1 MDHCQTHLV
10 IYAWKRPQLAPGKLK
25 EGPWKGSGA
34 LPERSRPTIG
44 SELYSAATPCAM
56 DLHRNISAKRP
67 APLQLSLPNAGQ
79 SFALPSVPM
88 PERLRPSHPLQS
100 NGPKQQDFDA
110 HHAGS
115 PHEVPIVSENM
126 FADKQTA
133 PNNRS
138 TFLPGGEKHDGGDK
152 PVKRRMRGITSCLEC
167 RRRKMKC
174 GRTQPCDHC
183 HKSGRV
189 CIYLGDRLDPDS
201 QGKITEIKEKV
212 SSLELQL
219 QKSVVHQ
226 RIGSGLLGS
235 EVPAYSL
242 DPAESGLEIS
252 HMVTSDLI
260 YDNAGDDDELDDDE
274 DDDEATNDMI
284 DLGFKVGHM
293 RMTERIGGL
302 NRPRLAEEAG

>member
-1 MDHCQTHLV
+1 MEIHRGYST
-10 IYAWKRPQLAPGKLK
+10 KRPPPAQHPLP
-25 EGPWKGSGA
+25 GA
-34 LPERSRPTIG
+34 LSFPPAATKIPERHRP
-44 SELYSAATPCAM
+44 P
-56 DLHRNISAKRP
+56 
-67 APLQLSLPNAGQ
+67 PLQQPPRQ
-79 SFALPSVPM
+79 ALPGYD
-88 PERLRPSHPLQS
+88 R
-100 NGPKQQDFDA
+100 
-110 HHAGS
+110 HHADS
-115 PHEVPIVSENM
+115 PQEVSIACENM
-126 FADKQTA
+126 FDEKQMA
-133 PNNRS
+133 SSGRE
-138 TFLPGGEKHDGGDK
+138 FLTVGEDGKPHDDK

-201 QGKITEIKEKV
+201 QGRITEIKEKV

-235 EVPAYSL
+235 DVPAYSL
-242 DPAESGLEIS
+242 DPAESSLEIS

-260 YDNAGDDDELDDDE
+260 YDNTDQSSMDWDE
-274 DDDEATNDMI
+274 DEDEATNDMI
-284 DLGFKVGHM
+284 DLGFKVGRM

-302 NRPRLAEEAG
+302 NRPRLAEEVRSKAAEAEAAEAAAAAASQPASPPAPQPSRPQS

>member
-1 MDHCQTHLV
+1 MFDE
-10 IYAWKRPQLAPGKLK
+10 K
-25 EGPWKGSGA
+25 
-34 LPERSRPTIG
+34 
-44 SELYSAATPCAM
+44 
-56 DLHRNISAKRP
+56 
-67 APLQLSLPNAGQ
+67 PLT
-79 SFALPSVPM
+79 
-88 PERLRPSHPLQS
+88 S
-100 NGPKQQDFDA
+100 NGRDFLVGGGDVK
-110 HHAGS
+110 S
-115 PHEVPIVSENM
+115 HE
-126 FADKQTA
+126 
-133 PNNRS
+133 
-138 TFLPGGEKHDGGDK
+138 DK

-235 EVPAYSL
+235 DVPAYSM
-242 DPAESGLEIS
+242 DPAENSLEIS

-260 YDNAGDDDELDDDE
+260 YDDDDENSKDE
-274 DDDEATNDMI
+274 DEDEDEATNDMI
-284 DLGFKVGHM
+284 DLGFKVGRM

-302 NRPRLAEEAG
+302 NRPRLAEEVRSKKGVGGVKQTTAGHEPS

>member
-1 MDHCQTHLV
+1 
-10 IYAWKRPQLAPGKLK
+10 
-25 EGPWKGSGA
+25 
-34 LPERSRPTIG
+34 
-44 SELYSAATPCAM
+44 M
-56 DLHRNISAKRP
+56 DLHRGISGAVKRP
-67 APLQLSLPNAGQ
+67 APHQLPLPDAGH
-79 SFALPSVPM
+79 SFPPPSTQM
-88 PERLRPSHPLQS
+88 PERLRSSQSLQS
-100 NGPKQQDFDA
+100 NGTPQDFDT
-110 HHAGS
+110 HHADS
-115 PHEVPIVSENM
+115 PQEVPIVSENM
-126 FADKQTA
+126 FNDKQMA
-133 PNNRS
+133 ANSSSAYHPS
-138 TFLPGGEKHDGGDK
+138 EEKHDGGDK

-260 YDNAGDDDELDDDE
+260 YDNTGDSDDPDDDE
-274 DDDEATNDMI
+274 DADEATNDMI
-284 DLGFKVGHM
+284 DLGFKVGRM

-302 NRPRLAEEAG
+302 NRPRLAEEVTYSTDLSVS

>member
-1 MDHCQTHLV
+1 
-10 IYAWKRPQLAPGKLK
+10 
-25 EGPWKGSGA
+25 
-34 LPERSRPTIG
+34 
-44 SELYSAATPCAM
+44 
-56 DLHRNISAKRP
+56 
-67 APLQLSLPNAGQ
+67 
-79 SFALPSVPM
+79 M
-88 PERLRPSHPLQS
+88 PERHRPSPLQQI
-100 NGPKQQDFDA
+100 PQQA
-110 HHAGS
+110 PPGYEVQHADS
-115 PHEVPIVSENM
+115 PQEVSIACENM
-126 FADKQTA
+126 FDEKQLA
-133 PNNRS
+133 SNGRD
-138 TFLPGGEKHDGGDK
+138 FLTGGGDGKPHDDK

-235 EVPAYSL
+235 DVPAYSL
-242 DPAESGLEIS
+242 DPAENGLEIS

-260 YDNAGDDDELDDDE
+260 YDHADGQNSMDE
-274 DDDEATNDMI
+274 DEEEDEATNDRI
-284 DLGFKVGHM
+284 DLGFKVGRM

-302 NRPRLAEEAG
+302 NRPRLAEEVRNHRTKGCKQKGQAKHPDQCGSCEQARGIWVRSQPSWLSQASFAYVAAKNIRPGQL

>member
-1 MDHCQTHLV
+1 MELHRS
-10 IYAWKRPQLAPGKLK
+10 YSSKRPPHEQLALPDT
-25 EGPWKGSGA
+25 PSFPPA
-34 LPERSRPTIG
+34 ATQIPER
-44 SELYSAATPCAM
+44 
-56 DLHRNISAKRP
+56 HRQP
-67 APLQLSLPNAGQ
+67 PLPQVSQQGLPGYE
-79 SFALPSVPM
+79 V
-88 PERLRPSHPLQS
+88 
-100 NGPKQQDFDA
+100 
-110 HHAGS
+110 HHADS
-115 PHEVPIVSENM
+115 PQEVSIACENM
-126 FADKQTA
+126 FDEKQLA
-133 PNNRS
+133 SSNRG
-138 TFLPGGEKHDGGDK
+138 FLSDDNKHDDK

-212 SSLELQL
+212 SSLEIQL

-235 EVPAYSL
+235 DVPAYSL
-242 DPAESGLEIS
+242 DPAENGLEIS

-260 YDNAGDDDELDDDE
+260 YDHADYSVDDGEDE
-274 DDDEATNDMI
+274 DEATNDMI
-284 DLGFKVGHM
+284 DLGFKVGRM

-302 NRPRLAEEAG
+302 NRPRLAEEVSNMSGGTRDTRDAKKRKANLTTCMFP